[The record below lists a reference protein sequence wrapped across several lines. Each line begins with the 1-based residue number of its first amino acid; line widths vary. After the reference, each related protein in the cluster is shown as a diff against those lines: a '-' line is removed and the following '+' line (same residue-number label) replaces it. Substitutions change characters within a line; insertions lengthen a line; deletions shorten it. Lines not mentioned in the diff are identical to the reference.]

1 MKMRW
6 CCTDHGRSIHR
17 NIYLWQIN
25 LANYMAL
32 KSFDGCLPGAGI
44 DCSSSRAAIGGMRD
58 RVRLEDGDRLSE
70 AKCNLL
76 QIRADLLAANE
87 WMAGNIIRQ
96 GRFRKEDKN
105 SRTEP

>member
-1 MKMRW
+1 
-6 CCTDHGRSIHR
+6 
-17 NIYLWQIN
+17 
-25 LANYMAL
+25 MAL
-32 KSFDGCLPGAGI
+32 KTFDGCLPGAGI

-76 QIRADLLAANE
+76 QIRADLLAAE
-87 WMAGNIIRQ
+87 WMDGMAVNIIRQ